1 MKKFLILMSV
11 IFLSGCFVAGNFS
24 KEREELHGM
33 NHDDE
38 ICQAHPERCINGI
51 PW

>member
-1 MKKFLILMSV
+1 MKKFLILLSV

-33 NHDDE
+33 NDDGK
-38 ICQAHPERCINGI
+38 ICKEHPERCSNGI